1 MGGSHLPSKTRIFDF
16 LLCNSGDSKK
26 SCRAMKL
33 VGNCGSVIIRQ
44 DLGST
49 GGDVPLPLA
58 VLYRF
63 AELGAARQGQGRYRT
78 TGLPPTHSL
87 RFSSNNKLI

>member
-1 MGGSHLPSKTRIFDF
+1 
-16 LLCNSGDSKK
+16 
-26 SCRAMKL
+26 MKL
-33 VGNCGSVIIRQ
+33 VGNCGTVIIRQ

-78 TGLPPTHSL
+78 TGLSPTHTHSAFPL
-87 RFSSNNKLI
+87 TTNLFRPPIKKHRLIRQQVDHKI